1 MATIAPP
8 PPRARRTSPS
18 GSSRPPTSRTRRPMG
33 SVAETRAQAAALR
46 RALLMMLATVVVP
59 GSAQRLAGN
68 KQIGRISLRIWL
80 GLLMVLALVALV
92 GTQRP
97 TVLVSLASN
106 DSALTAIKIV
116 MAVLGAGWLFLIL
129 DAWRL
134 GRPPALSRR
143 GRLGLTATAGMS
155 FLLVAGLISTGMH
168 LLDVQRELVGSVFAT
183 GPALGTVDGRYNVL
197 VVGGDA
203 GRDREGMRADSL
215 TVASVDAETG
225 ESVLIGIPRNLM
237 DAPFPEGTK
246 LAERWPQG
254 FDCGDECIISSLNT
268 WANDPENEEWTPGA
282 SDKGLEATR
291 LAVEGVTGLQIPYT
305 AVVDMGGF
313 QRIVDA
319 LGGVTVDVGK
329 RTVIGGGTGP
339 IEGYIEPGVQKL
351 NGYQALWFARSREG
365 TSDYERMV
373 RQKCLTSSLARQAD
387 PITVLRNYESL
398 AKASADIIET
408 DIPTNDL
415 PGLLSVARLV
425 PSQPINAIS
434 LVPPLVEPATPE
446 FDEIHAMVQ
455 GMLNGEPAFPATSDG
470 GDGSVGN
477 AGSSASAASQGSV
490 PAWSGSTGE
499 EANAAQGSESGKN
512 GAANGKKNNASA
524 KGATAAELGLVC
536 QPV

>member
-18 GSSRPPTSRTRRPMG
+18 GNGRPPTSPPRRPMT
-33 SVAETRAQAAALR
+33 SVAEARAQAAALR
-46 RALLMMLATVVVP
+46 RALLLMLATVVVP

-80 GLLMVLALVALV
+80 GLLVVLALVALV

-106 DSALTAIKIV
+106 DSALTAIKII
-116 MAVLGAGWLFLIL
+116 MAILGAGWLFLIL

-143 GRLGLTATAGMS
+143 GRLGLTGTAGLS

-197 VVGGDA
+197 VVGGDK
-203 GRDREGMRADSL
+203 GKDRVGMRPDSI
-215 TVASVDAETG
+215 TVVSIDAETG
-225 ESVLIGIPRNLM
+225 QTVQVGLPRNLM
-237 DAPFPEGTK
+237 DAPFPDGTK

-254 FDCGDECIISSLNT
+254 FDCGDDCIINALYT
-268 WANDPENEEWTPGA
+268 WANENPEYVPGA
-282 SDKGLEATR
+282 DDKGLEATR
-291 LAVEGVTGLQIPYT
+291 LAAEGVTGLEIPYL
-305 AVVDMGGF
+305 AAVDMAGF
-313 QRIVDA
+313 EHIVDA
-319 LGGVTVDVGK
+319 LGGVTVDIGK
-329 RTVIGGGTGP
+329 PVPIGGGAAP
-339 IEGYIEPGVQKL
+339 IEGYIEPGVQQL
-351 NGYQALWFARSREG
+351 NGFQALWFARSRADS
-365 TSDYERMV
+365 SDYERMV

-387 PITVLRNYESL
+387 PMTVLRNYEAL
-398 AKASADIIET
+398 AKASADLVTT

-425 PSQPINAIS
+425 PSQQINAIS
-434 LVPPLVEPATPE
+434 LVPPLVEPSTPD
-446 FDEIHAMVQ
+446 FDEIHGMVQ
-455 GMLNGEPAFPATSDG
+455 RMLNGEPAVPAASDG

-477 AGSSASAASQGSV
+477 SGSSASAASQGSV
-490 PAWSGSTGE
+490 PASAGSTGE
-499 EANAAQGSESGKN
+499 GTDAAQGSESGKN
-512 GAANGKKNNASA
+512 GASNGKNDAPA